1 MASAIQPA
9 SCVRTL
15 YTDDAS
21 ILNLFRAQNAS
32 LERALGGRLTPRLT
46 PTDFQRCSVVH
57 APIAYIDLAR
67 EGWPTSG
74 PRRMGAQPASCNED
88 QGSVRSSGSRP

>member
-32 LERALGGRLTPRLT
+32 LERALGGRLTPRLR
-46 PTDFQRCSVVH
+46 QLISNAVSLVN
-57 APIAYIDLAR
+57 APIADIDLV
-67 EGWPTSG
+67 G
-74 PRRMGAQPASCNED
+74 
-88 QGSVRSSGSRP
+88 